1 MLETIIEGRCA
12 AMDNTQISRSVNSHY
27 GLNDLG
33 TAFIEALRA
42 EGKDPENLSYQD
54 LATADHFHSR
64 GKEATLELA
73 QMADLRPGQS
83 VLDVGGGIGGPARL
97 LAAEFGCVVTV
108 LDLTEE
114 YCRVGE
120 MLTARTGLSDKVT
133 FKVGNALDLPFSD
146 GSFDVV
152 WTQHSSMN
160 IADKER
166 LYSEANRVLRPSG
179 RLSILEIMA
188 GPEQPI
194 HVPVPWADTQ
204 EISFLRP
211 EAEMRALIAAAGFKE
226 VAWINLTQ
234 KTQEWLEQRAAAT
247 AAAGPNGPPPLGT
260 HILMRDKSGTSNK
273 NVMDNVAEGRIVFIG
288 AVFDRL

>member
-1 MLETIIEGRCA
+1 MLRTVIDGRCA
-12 AMDNTQISRSVNSHY
+12 ALDKTQLSRSVNEHY
-27 GLNDLG
+27 GLDNLG

-54 LATADHFHSR
+54 LSVADHFHSR

-73 QMADLRPGQS
+73 DMADLKPGQS

-133 FKVGNALDLPFSD
+133 FKVGNALDMPFPT

-166 LYSEANRVLRPSG
+166 LYSEVHRVLRPGG
-179 RLSILEIMA
+179 RLAILEILA

-211 EAEMRALIAAAGFKE
+211 EAETRALIAAAGFKE
-226 VAWINLTQ
+226 AAWIDVTE
-234 KTQEWLEQRAAAT
+234 KTQVWLQQRAAAA
-247 AAAGPNGPPPLGT
+247 AAAGPSGPSPLGT
-260 HILMRDKSGTSNK
+260 HILLRDKSGASNK
-273 NVMDNVAEGRIVFIG
+273 NVMDNVAEGRIVFVE
-288 AVFDRL
+288 AVFDHI

>member
-1 MLETIIEGRCA
+1 
-12 AMDNTQISRSVNSHY
+12 MDRTQVSKSVNEHY

-42 EGKDPENLSYQD
+42 EGKDPDNLSYQD
-54 LATADHFHSR
+54 IAIADHFHSR

-73 QMADLRPGQS
+73 RMADLKPGRL

-133 FKVGNALDLPFSD
+133 FKVGNALDMPYPD
-146 GSFDVV
+146 GSFDVI

-166 LYSEANRVLRPSG
+166 LYSEAHRVLRPGG
-179 RLSILEIMA
+179 RLAILEIMA

-211 EAEMRALIAAAGFKE
+211 EAEMRALITAAGFK
-226 VAWINLTQ
+226 VAAWIDVTQ
-234 KTQEWLEQRAAAT
+234 ITREWLQQRAAAA
-247 AAAGPNGPPPLGT
+247 AAAGPSGPPPLGT
-260 HILMRDKSGTSNK
+260 HILLKDKSGTPNK
-273 NVMDNVAEGRIVFIG
+273 NVLDNATEGRIVFIE

>member
-1 MLETIIEGRCA
+1 
-12 AMDNTQISRSVNSHY
+12 MDRTQLSRSVNEQY

-33 TAFIEALRA
+33 AAFIEALRA
-42 EGKDPENLSYQD
+42 EGKDPDNLSYQD
-54 LATADHFHSR
+54 LTKADHFHSR

-73 QMADLRPGQS
+73 RMADLRPGQL
-83 VLDVGGGIGGPARL
+83 VLDVGGGIGGPARV

-120 MLTARTGLSDKVT
+120 MLTTRTGLSDKVT
-133 FKVGNALDLPFSD
+133 FKVGNALDMPFPA

-166 LYSEANRVLRPSG
+166 LFSEVHLVLRPAG
-179 RLSILEIMA
+179 RLAMHEIMA

-194 HVPVPWADTQ
+194 HFPVPWADSQ

-211 EAEMRALIAAAGFKE
+211 AAEMRALIAAVGFKE
-226 VAWINLTQ
+226 DAWIDVTQ
-234 KTQEWLEQRAAAT
+234 NTQERLQQGAVA
-247 AAAGPNGPPPLGT
+247 AAAGPSDPSPLGT
-260 HILMRDKSGTSNK
+260 QILLRRNPGTVMK
-273 NVMDNVAEGRIVFIG
+273 NLLDNMAEGRIVVIE
-288 AVFDRL
+288 AVLDRL